1 MKEEYRIIKSESNN
15 QTTYSIE
22 EVMLDDDDLVVCH
35 TIDLGVRGK
44 SVKELREILRDME
57 SSLEK
62 QMFMEFKSFDEI
74 D

>member
-15 QTTYSIE
+15 ETSYSIE

-44 SVKELREILRDME
+44 SVKELRKILKEME
-57 SSLEK
+57 TSLDK
-62 QMFMEFKSFDEI
+62 QIFMEFKTNI
-74 D
+74 R

>member
-15 QTTYSIE
+15 ETTYSIE
-22 EVMLDDDDLVVCH
+22 EVMLDDDDLVVSH

>member
-15 QTTYSIE
+15 ETTYSIE
-22 EVMLDDDDLVVCH
+22 EVMLDDDDLVVSH

-62 QMFMEFKSFDEI
+62 QMFMEFKSFNE
-74 D
+74 